1 MISLDSASD
10 RRSFMIPQESHAD
23 LAAQFAAQWGNEM
36 FARLA
41 PYDTMVF
48 AAVYHDSQYRELEAD
63 LPIDLEQGRPHGH
76 RTTPYSA
83 KKIPSLYRNIEWVGA
98 HDPYAGLI
106 VSMHHTGLAQN
117 RNGVIN
123 SWQSKVGAK
132 TPKRPMQPEVAA
144 MVAEMESRQHATI
157 ARLAEH
163 DPSAR
168 DQISTNYR
176 LFQVFDL
183 LSLYFCCDGHAED
196 GMKEATIGPVPV
208 SYSGRAEVD
217 LHLIPTGGG
226 TVRLDPYPFDRSPL
240 TVSVAGR
247 TVERASGRSEEDC
260 KAAYYI
266 APRETRS
273 WILTR

>member
-10 RRSFMIPQESHAD
+10 RSSFMIPQESHAD

-36 FARLA
+36 FARLV

-123 SWQSKVGAK
+123 SWQSKAGAK
-132 TPKRPMQPEVAA
+132 TPKRPLQPDVAG
-144 MVAEMESRQHATI
+144 MVADMERRQDATI
-157 ARLAEH
+157 AQLAGQ
-163 DPSAR
+163 DSSVR
-168 DQISTNYR
+168 NQISINYR

-183 LSLYFCCDGHAED
+183 LSLYFCCDGHAEH
-196 GMKEATIGPVPV
+196 GMKEAIIGPVPL
-208 SYSGRAEVD
+208 SYSGAAEVD
-217 LHLIPTGGG
+217 LHLIPTGRD

-247 TVERASGRSEEDC
+247 TVERVSGRSEQDC

-273 WILTR
+273 WVLTR

>member
-1 MISLDSASD
+1 MISLDSAPDS
-10 RRSFMIPQESHAD
+10 RSFMIPQESHAD
-23 LAAQFAAQWGNEM
+23 LAAQFAAQWGNAM

-98 HDPYAGLI
+98 HDIYAGLM

-123 SWQSKVGAK
+123 SWQSKAGAK
-132 TPKRPMQPEVAA
+132 TPKRPLQPDVAA
-144 MVAEMESRQHATI
+144 MVADLERRQEATV
-157 ARLAEH
+157 AQLAER

-168 DQISTNYR
+168 DRISINYR

-183 LSLYFCCDGHAED
+183 LSLYFCCDGHAEG
-196 GMKEATIGPVPV
+196 GMKAATIGPVPL
-208 SYSGRAEVD
+208 SYSGATEVD
-217 LHLIPTGGG
+217 LHLIPTGHN
-226 TVRLDPYPFDRSPL
+226 TVRLDPYPFDRAPL
-240 TVSVAGR
+240 SVSVSGR

-260 KAAYYI
+260 RAAYYI
-266 APRETRS
+266 APRETKR
-273 WILTR
+273 WVLTR